1 MIERLFSMDQP
12 IWAFMTK
19 VGWALLFNIIF
30 FVTSI
35 PVITIGASLTA
46 MNAVMMKVAR
56 NEGNH
61 YIRLYFHTWI
71 HSFLS
76 STASW
81 LLTLIVAM
89 FLAVDLI
96 LLWHESM
103 MILFGVV
110 IFACVG
116 SLMFIQTVFAL
127 TARFEGSWWET
138 IGRAR
143 FVWMQDFGF
152 VLLAAVLNAGI
163 FAFISW
169 SVAVLNIFS
178 WMVILWFGLPAL
190 INGFIYN
197 RIFDKYVDEDDEE
210 ETGPEQLPEDPFAQ
224 LRGEYKE

>member
-56 NEGNH
+56 NEGN
-61 YIRLYFHTWI
+61 
-71 HSFLS
+71 
-76 STASW
+76 
-81 LLTLIVAM
+81 
-89 FLAVDLI
+89 DLI

-110 IFACVG
+110 IFACIG
-116 SLMFIQTVFAL
+116 SLMFVQTVFAL